1 MGLTRS
7 SDKNKLK
14 CMICG
19 FESSSSLISH
29 ITRKHK
35 ISMDVY
41 RHKFPEE
48 SVQKLSDSQKEK
60 LSLYHK
66 VKLENPEELLKFL
79 EWRSFPS
86 EIKHWMKKGF
96 SLEESKQK
104 VADFQREQS
113 LKGNNEKTR
122 LKRSKKYSGKNN
134 PMSLFSISKRFGV
147 SKDEASKLTP
157 AYGRFGEK
165 HPMFGKKHKDESLLK
180 IARNNVFFGK
190 SKLEHEVTD
199 AIVDLFGGEK
209 NYPVH
214 GWICDYVNEEKKIIV
229 EFFGDFWHHNPSKY
243 NQDYINPFTKRNSL
257 LVWARDE
264 RKISELSEQGYLVIV
279 VWESEW
285 NSNKEACLQ
294 RLKNAFN

>member
-1 MGLTRS
+1 
-7 SDKNKLK
+7 
-14 CMICG
+14 MICG
-19 FESSSSLISH
+19 FESISSLISH
-29 ITRKHK
+29 ITKKHK

-41 RHKFPEE
+41 RQHFPGE
-48 SVQKLSDSQKEK
+48 SVQKLSESQKEK

-66 VKLENPEELLKFL
+66 AKLENPEELLKFL

-86 EIKHWMKKGF
+86 EIKHWIKKGF

-104 VADFQREQS
+104 VADFQSEQS

-134 PMSLFSISKRFGV
+134 PMSLFSICKRFGV

-157 AYGRFGEK
+157 AYGRSGEK

-199 AIVDLFGGEK
+199 VIVDLFGGEK

-214 GWICDYVNEEKKIIV
+214 GWVCDYVNKEKKIIV

-243 NQDYINPFTKRNSL
+243 DRDYINPFTKRNSL
-257 LVWARDE
+257 LVWERDE

-279 VWESEW
+279 IWESEW

-294 RLKNAFN
+294 RLKYAFNSTC